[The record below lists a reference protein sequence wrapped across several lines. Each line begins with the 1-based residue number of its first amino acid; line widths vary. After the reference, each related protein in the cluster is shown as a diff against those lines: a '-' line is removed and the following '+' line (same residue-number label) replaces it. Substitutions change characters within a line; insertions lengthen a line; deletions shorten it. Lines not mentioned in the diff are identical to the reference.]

1 MSRARG
7 RDFWWALKTQGEW
20 DVQDDPK
27 ACLCK
32 AAVKR
37 AYNELRAQNVAELSA
52 FDAADRLYRI
62 YHPEVTAREA
72 RFRIAE
78 WLDEAE

>member
-1 MSRARG
+1 M
-7 RDFWWALKTQGEW
+7 QN
-20 DVQDDPK
+20 DPK

-32 AAVKR
+32 AAVTR
-37 AYNELRAQNVAELSA
+37 AYRELRAQNVAELSA

-62 YHPEVTAREA
+62 YHPEVPPREA

-78 WLDEAE
+78 WLDEAD